1 MLVKT
6 QAGCLRACS
15 VENEFIC
22 RSILYRANYKPG
34 QPNCALYHLDHFT
47 LPDGLDTFNVKYNAP
62 LPLFDTGDGS
72 DAIYLEATCS
82 SKFYLLAY
90 LI

>member
-1 MLVKT
+1 MIVKSN
-6 QAGCLRACS
+6 AGCLKACS
-15 VENEFIC
+15 QESEFIC

-72 DAIYLEATCS
+72 DAHYLEATCS
-82 SKFYLLAY
+82 SMCK
-90 LI
+90 